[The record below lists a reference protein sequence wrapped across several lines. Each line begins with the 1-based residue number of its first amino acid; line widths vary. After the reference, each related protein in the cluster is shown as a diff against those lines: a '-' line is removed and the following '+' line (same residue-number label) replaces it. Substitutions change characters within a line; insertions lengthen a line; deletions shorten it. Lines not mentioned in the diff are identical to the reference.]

1 MENTIVAVLSTEK
14 LQDDIML
21 LELKST
27 HEWSSKCFDDLL
39 YMCIE
44 ETTPIP

>member
-1 MENTIVAVLSTEK
+1 MENTIVSGLSTKK

-27 HEWSSKCFDDLL
+27 HGWSSKGFDDLL
-39 YMCIE
+39 YMYIE
-44 ETTPIP
+44 ETTPVP